1 MTQRSLFRRTL
12 GVIAVYAVAIGL
24 GIYLRVIYPGPA
36 SLAYE
41 TYKDLIPL
49 IIAIPA
55 AYLAFAFQRRTS
67 YVQALRALWSTMVT
81 AVQGAR
87 TYVRTDTPTR
97 ELYDQTLAGLSIAI
111 EEARAVFKNL
121 PVSGD
126 DTGWFPFE
134 PIKQIHDLVRDL
146 GYGSH
151 ADAPRRTAA
160 SADINSM
167 WKAMRDQLLRE
178 FDRDVPTHHHT
189 WYVAL
194 SSSSSPAP
202 GRLS

>member
-49 IIAIPA
+49 IIAMPA

-111 EEARAVFKNL
+111 EEARAVFKL
-121 PVSGD
+121 VS
-126 DTGWFPFE
+126 F
-134 PIKQIHDLVRDL
+134 R
-146 GYGSH
+146 
-151 ADAPRRTAA
+151 ADQADSRSGARPGIRLPRRRSSAHGRQRRHQQYVEGDARPVAA
-160 SADINSM
+160 
-167 WKAMRDQLLRE
+167 
-178 FDRDVPTHHHT
+178 
-189 WYVAL
+189 
-194 SSSSSPAP
+194 
-202 GRLS
+202 